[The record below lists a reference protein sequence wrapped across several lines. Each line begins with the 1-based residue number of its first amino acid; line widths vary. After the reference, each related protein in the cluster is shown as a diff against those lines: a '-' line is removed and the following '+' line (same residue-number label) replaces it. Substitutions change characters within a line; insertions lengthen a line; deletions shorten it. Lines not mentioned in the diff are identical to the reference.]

1 MSPYADFNQGCGP
14 KADRAASHHCY
25 TARRKM
31 AQLTRIRLAEGRRAN
46 TRRIAVGCLD
56 GESVETPRGPSAVA
70 DTIGALSKR
79 RDWRADRGRYVE
91 TATAAGHVVSLHGL
105 GEATELTFAGLDKWL
120 KTVVDDAAK
129 AGFKSCSIVLPAHPL
144 TRGRAAAQAIL
155 REIALSSYRFH
166 EFRSSSE
173 PAPLASVQLLAPPD
187 SLAAYRKE
195 RNAALAV
202 AEGTA
207 LARDLGNTPPNRA
220 TPVWIASR
228 ARSLAR
234 RHGMKLQVLDPRE
247 MSRRGMGG
255 ILAVGGG
262 SAAPPRMVKME
273 WGRRGPRVALVGKGV
288 TFDTGGISIKP
299 AADMDEM
306 KYDKC
311 GACTVL
317 GIGDAV
323 ARAGLPIRLRLY
335 LPLAENMPS
344 AKAYRPGDIV
354 RCYNKKTV
362 EILNTDAEGR
372 MILADALAWAARD
385 KPEHL
390 LEYSTLTGAAVV
402 ALGET
407 GGALFSPADE
417 LAAGLLQAASEAE
430 ERLWRMPLWPEFK
443 EQMKGNHADLKN
455 TGGRW
460 GGACTAAAFLSHFVD
475 DHPSWAHL
483 DIAGPAMR
491 KNPKGASG
499 YGVASTFR
507 WLSSLSAARTARV
520 ARPNSRTGS

>member
-1 MSPYADFNQGCGP
+1 
-14 KADRAASHHCY
+14 
-25 TARRKM
+25 M
-31 AQLTRIRLAEGRRAN
+31 AQLTRIRLAEGHRA
-46 TRRIAVGCLD
+46 TPRRIAVGCLD
-56 GESVETPRGPSAVA
+56 AERVQRPRGPSAVVDA
-70 DTIGALSKR
+70 VDALSKR
-79 RDWRADRGRYVE
+79 KDWRAARGRYVE
-91 TATAAGHVVSLHGL
+91 MASSSGHVVSLHGL
-105 GEATELTFAGLDKWL
+105 GEGTDLTFAVLEQWL
-120 KTVVDDAAK
+120 QGVVNDTAN
-129 AGFKSCSIVLPAHPL
+129 AGFKTCTIVLPSHPL
-144 TRGRAAAQAIL
+144 TRGRVSAQAIL
-155 REIALSSYRFH
+155 RTIALCAYRFH
-166 EFRSSSE
+166 DYHSSAE
-173 PAPLASVQLLAPPD
+173 PAALTSVRLQTPPS

-195 RNAALAV
+195 RRAAEAI
-202 AEGTA
+202 AAGTA

-220 TPVWIASR
+220 TPAWIASR
-228 ARSLAR
+228 ARALAR
-234 RHGMKLQVLDPRE
+234 RHDMKVQVLGPRE
-247 MSRRGMGG
+247 LARRGMGG

-262 SAAPPRMVKME
+262 SAATPRMVKMQ
-273 WGRRGPRVALVGKGV
+273 WGSTGPLVALVGKGV

-299 AADMDEM
+299 ATDMDEM

-323 ARAGLPIRLRLY
+323 ARAELPVRLRLY

-354 RCYNKKTV
+354 RCYNGKTV
-362 EILNTDAEGR
+362 EVLNTDAEGR
-372 MILADALAWAARD
+372 LLLADALAWAATD

-407 GGALFSPADE
+407 GGALFSPSND
-417 LAAGLLQAASEAE
+417 LAAGLLQAAGEAE

-455 TGGRW
+455 AGGRW

-491 KNPKGASG
+491 KDPKGASG

-507 WLSSLSAARTARV
+507 WLSSLEGASSDR
-520 ARPNSRTGS
+520 